1 VLARIFDSVRATMRA
16 PPAPRMLEPMPNA
29 TFLKPLP
36 ALLPDAVERFP
47 DRVAVR
53 HRADGAWHDVTFAE
67 VSEIVT
73 ELGLGL
79 LALGV
84 APGDRVALLCA
95 TRPEWTY
102 CDLAITLAGAV
113 VVPIYPTSSP
123 EECEW
128 VLADSGAVAVIA
140 ETPEQLELVR
150 GLRGS
155 LPALRDVV
163 AIDALDSLLARG
175 GLVEPEALAAR
186 GEAVA
191 LDDPY
196 TIIYTS
202 GTTGRAKGCVL
213 THHNYRAMLEMV
225 RAGGLLGG
233 RDDLTYLHLP
243 LAHAFAL
250 LMMLWSVEIG
260 GAVAYTSGPD
270 RLLADLAEVRPT
282 FLPSVPR
289 VFEKLHAA
297 LADAPAEHVRAA
309 FGGRLR
315 KALTGAAPIAPDVLE
330 FFWDRGVP
338 LLEGY
343 GMTEAATGIAI
354 ATLDAHRPGTVGHA
368 LPGLELEI
376 ASDGEIL
383 VRGPNVFAGYHG
395 EAPHPRGAWLRTGD
409 LGALDADGFLT
420 ITGRKKDIIIT
431 AGGKNLTPANLERDL
446 KRSRYISE
454 AVMHGDRRP
463 YPVALITLDA
473 QEIALWA
480 QARGL
485 PEDVATLSSHPSVR
499 ALIQAELDRVNA
511 HHARVSQI
519 KRFAILDHDLTIAA
533 GELTPTLKVR
543 RAVVNAHYAATLDA
557 LYR

>member
-1 VLARIFDSVRATMRA
+1 MRA
-16 PPAPRMLEPMPNA
+16 APAHPMLVPMPIA
-29 TFLKPLP
+29 TSPKTLA
-36 ALLPDAVERFP
+36 ALLPAAVERFP
-47 DRVAVR
+47 DRVAAR
-53 HRADGAWHDVTFAE
+53 HRAGGDWHDVTFAE
-67 VSEIVT
+67 VSEIAT
-73 ELGLGL
+73 Q
-79 LALGV
+79 LALGLV
-84 APGDRVALLCA
+84 ALGIAPGDRVALLCE

-113 VVPIYPTSSP
+113 VVPVYPTSSP

-140 ETPEQLELVR
+140 ETPAQVALACA
-150 GLRGS
+150 LRGT
-155 LPALRDVV
+155 LPALRHVI
-163 AIDALDSLLARG
+163 AIDALDALRARG
-175 GLVEPEALAAR
+175 GLGEPDELAAR
-186 GEAVA
+186 GAAARPE
-191 LDDPY
+191 DPY

-213 THHNYRAMLEMV
+213 THGNYRAMLDMV
-225 RAGGLLGG
+225 HAGRLLGG

-243 LAHAFAL
+243 LAHAFGL
-250 LMMLWSVEIG
+250 LMMLWSLEIG
-260 GAVAYTSGPD
+260 GAVAYASGPD

-297 LADAPAEHVRAA
+297 LGAGPVDDALAARVRGAL
-309 FGGRLR
+309 GGRVR
-315 KALTGAAPIAPDVLE
+315 KALTGAAPIAPDILE
-330 FFWDRGVP
+330 FFWACGVP

-354 ATLDAHRPGTVGHA
+354 ATLDAHRPGSVGHA
-368 LPGLELEI
+368 LPGLELRI
-376 ASDGEIL
+376 ADDGEIL

-395 EAPHPRGAWLRTGD
+395 EPPHPPGAWLHTGD

-431 AGGKNLTPANLERDL
+431 AGGKNLAPANLERDL
-446 KRSRYISE
+446 KRSRYVSE

-473 QEIALWA
+473 GEIAGWA
-480 QARGL
+480 RARGL
-485 PEDVATLSSHPSVR
+485 PEDVATLSAYPAVR
-499 ALIQAELDRVNA
+499 ALVQAELDRVNA
-511 HHARVSQI
+511 HYARVAQI
-519 KRFAILDHDLTIAA
+519 KRFAILGHDLTIAA

-543 RAVVNAHYAATLDA
+543 RAVVNDRYAATFAA

>member
-1 VLARIFDSVRATMRA
+1 
-16 PPAPRMLEPMPNA
+16 MLVPM
-29 TFLKPLP
+29 TTDTYLKPLA
-36 ALLPDAVERFP
+36 ALLGDAVERFP

-53 HRADGAWHDVTFAE
+53 HRAGGAWNDVTFAE

-73 ELGLGL
+73 ELALGL

-84 APGDRVALLCA
+84 APGERVALLCA

-102 CDLAITLAGAV
+102 CDLAITLAGGV

-123 EECEW
+123 EECAW

-140 ETPEQLELVR
+140 ETPAQLALACA
-150 GLRGS
+150 LRGS

-163 AIDALDSLLARG
+163 AIDALDSLRARG
-175 GLVEPEALAAR
+175 RLADADELAAR
-186 GEAVA
+186 AAAVRPG
-191 LDDPY
+191 DPY

-213 THHNYRAMLEMV
+213 THANYRAMLDMV
-225 RAGGLLGG
+225 RAGRLLGG

-243 LAHAFAL
+243 LAHAFGL
-250 LMMLWSVEIG
+250 LMMLWSLEIG
-260 GAVAYTSGPD
+260 GAVAYASAPD

-297 LADAPAEHVRAA
+297 MADAPAERVRAVL
-309 FGGRLR
+309 GGRVR
-315 KALTGAAPIAPDVLE
+315 KALTGAAPLAPDIVE
-330 FFWDRGVP
+330 FFWARGVP

-354 ATLDAHRPGTVGHA
+354 ATLSAHRPGTVGRA

-376 ASDGEIL
+376 AGDGEIL

-395 EAPHPRGAWLRTGD
+395 EPPHPPGAWLHTGD

-431 AGGKNLTPANLERDL
+431 AGGKNLAPANLERDL
-446 KRSRYISE
+446 KRSRYVSE

-473 QEIALWA
+473 EEIAAWA
-480 QARGL
+480 RARGL
-485 PEDVATLSSHPSVR
+485 PEDVAALSSHPAVR
-499 ALIQAELDRVNA
+499 ELIQAELDRVNA
-511 HHARVSQI
+511 HYARASQI
-519 KRFAILDHDLTIAA
+519 KRFAILGHDLTIAA
-533 GELTPTLKVR
+533 GELTPTLKVK
-543 RAVVNAHYAATLDA
+543 RAVVNTRYAATLDA